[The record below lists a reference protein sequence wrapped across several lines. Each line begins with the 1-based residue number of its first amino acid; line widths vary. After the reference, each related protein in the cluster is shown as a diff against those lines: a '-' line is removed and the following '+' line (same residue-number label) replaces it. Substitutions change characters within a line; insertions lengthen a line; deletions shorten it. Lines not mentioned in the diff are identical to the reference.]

1 MAFEVQQRFPHGIA
15 LPDPVHVGVGV
26 AVRERRGSGRG
37 RPLKCRA
44 GQTEKVRWPDQKG
57 LQSYVSRYLGGGGG
71 GGSRGGRDFYISH
84 LTDAFIPSDSGEVKK
99 KPRKQEETKGSN
111 LSFSCLTL
119 AICSSQ
125 INFSLFQAARKKV
138 KLWDI

>member
-57 LQSYVSRYLGGGGG
+57 LQSYVSRYLGGGREREGG
-71 GGSRGGRDFYISH
+71 GEAGGAEI
-84 LTDAFIPSDSGEVKK
+84 FILV
-99 KPRKQEETKGSN
+99 
-111 LSFSCLTL
+111 
-119 AICSSQ
+119 I
-125 INFSLFQAARKKV
+125 
-138 KLWDI
+138 